1 MDHRVSK
8 DMISSGMTPSGKK
21 TQADLGKTQYGSAPS
36 PNRLMDAYHSMY
48 QNQKEETL
56 NEKMG
61 DMEDFASRNIKGA
74 RGAAKVPTPPAAK
87 APAPTQKPNSMTDTV
102 KARREKV
109 VSDRREKV
117 LGRMQKAREQGL
129 TDGVDLLA
137 AYQSIYADT
146 FEEGKMP
153 EGLKKYLEKKNGK
166 DNGEENGD
174 EEENGN
180 GKDKKDDKKKDK
192 KDMKEGAGLYANI
205 HAKRKRGGKMRK
217 KGEKGAPSSQDFA
230 NAARTAKEEVEN
242 LDEFV
247 VSGTIA
253 GLAAGAKAL
262 AGKALASG
270 AAKTLASTAAKK
282 GIGGAAKKGT
292 MMVGKKLGGTQGA
305 KIAAKG
311 ADAFGKM
318 DNFSKLQAVS
328 MAKDTVGSAVN
339 KVGSVATA
347 PFSAANKVV
356 SGGISGVTKRNTT
369 GTISAESADVDLFDI
384 LKGQLLD
391 EGLTEQEVVEIM
403 TTLTPEEI
411 MNEMAV
417 NPKIAAMDAKNK
429 ADMIARAKAK
439 QVPQNVKDAAKRQYK
454 AGTPRENPDKPYT
467 TDDKKTI
474 QNYYSKDK

>member
-1 MDHRVSK
+1 
-8 DMISSGMTPSGKK
+8 
-21 TQADLGKTQYGSAPS
+21 
-36 PNRLMDAYHSMY
+36 
-48 QNQKEETL
+48 KEETL

-61 DMEDFASRNIKGA
+61 DMADFASRNIKGA
-74 RGAAKVPTPPAAK
+74 RGAAKLPKPQDPATSKPAKDYVKARLDDSPTPK
-87 APAPTQKPNSMTDTV
+87 IKPESKTKSMVDTV
-102 KARREKV
+102 RDRREKV

-117 LGRMQKAREQGL
+117 QGRMQKAREQGL
-129 TDGVDLLA
+129 ADGVDLLA
-137 AYQSIYADT
+137 AYQSMYIDS

-217 KGEKGAPSSQDFA
+217 KGDKGAPSSQDFA

-242 LDEFV
+242 LDEIV
-247 VSGTIA
+247 ISGTIA

-292 MMVGKKLGGTQGA
+292 MMVGKKLGGIQGA

-318 DNFSKLQAVS
+318 DNFSKLQTVA

-347 PFSAANKVV
+347 PFSAAKQGAGTLANAAR
-356 SGGISGVTKRNTT
+356 SGVTKRNTT
-369 GTISAESADVDLFDI
+369 GTISADVDLFDI

-411 MNEMAV
+411 IVETGLS
-417 NPKIAAMDAKNK
+417 
-429 ADMIARAKAK
+429 ADLLKR
-439 QVPQNVKDAAKRQYK
+439 AAKGAEAARGK
-454 AGTPRENPDKPYT
+454 AAVAGNKELAMKKLDQSQKFSSAMKQKNLEKSRAENMRKPT
-467 TDDKKTI
+467 GPMASRP
-474 QNYYSKDK
+474 QP